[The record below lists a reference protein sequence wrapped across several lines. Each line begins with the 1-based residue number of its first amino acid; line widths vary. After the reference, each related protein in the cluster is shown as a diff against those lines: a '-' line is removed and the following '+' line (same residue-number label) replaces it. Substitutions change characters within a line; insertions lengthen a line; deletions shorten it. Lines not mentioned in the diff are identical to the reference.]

1 MATFVIVYDYPALS
15 QDSKLKLFVLE
26 GCVSLRSPSPYYD
39 YES

>member
-1 MATFVIVYDYPALS
+1 MGTFVIVYDYPALS
-15 QDSKLKLFVLE
+15 QDSKLFVLE

>member
-15 QDSKLKLFVLE
+15 QDFNSKLFGLE
-26 GCVSLRSPSPYYD
+26 GCVSLRSTSPYYD